1 MATKQPPLVV
11 DPDMIDN
18 LSKPSPYT
26 LAEAS
31 IPDRIECIVPISV
44 RPSLIDPKNKGLYV
58 DKDVSPG
65 DILFTIEK
73 PLFAIVD
80 GPLFLFTPSSVH
92 NRVLISVPF
101 TIPQTASYK
110 LWYLV
115 IEQTPHI

>member
-11 DPDMIDN
+11 GPDMIND
-18 LSKPSPYT
+18 LPKPSPYT
-26 LAEAS
+26 LAEAA

-58 DKDVSPG
+58 DKAVSPG

-73 PLFAIVD
+73 ALFAI
-80 GPLFLFTPSSVH
+80 
-92 NRVLISVPF
+92 ISVPL

-110 LWYLV
+110 LWSLA
-115 IEQTPHI
+115 IEQTPYV